1 MNGIM
6 EESPTPAEW
15 RPYTNSVRAT
25 HWYELFLSN
34 PSDERRNLTWK
45 GVFTDV
51 DKTINFYSSMDEVV
65 ANLVLFYD
73 RLTLSFGWMR
83 GGVTGDRRL
92 SGRDK
97 RAPPVRI
104 YGIIDG
110 RKEHQR

>member
-34 PSDERRNLTWK
+34 PNDERRNLTWK
-45 GVFTDV
+45 GIFKDV
-51 DKTINFYSSMDEVV
+51 DNTINFYSSMDEVV

-83 GGVTGDRRL
+83 GSSRVTAVCLVATNTPR
-92 SGRDK
+92 
-97 RAPPVRI
+97 
-104 YGIIDG
+104 
-110 RKEHQR
+110 QREFMV